1 MTRPEPWVVWAYRR
15 VARLGP
21 SRFHDLAGEEPAD
34 TFAAMWQ
41 ARRGRRRVTLVVVA
55 FAALVGVLAAEWWE
69 EAFRGRAVGAGHV
82 HGRGGGE
89 MSDWIRTVRHVHRSL
104 RRAPAI
110 SASVVLLMGLGV
122 GSVVAV
128 FTVADHLFL
137 SPLPYP
143 EPDRLVFIQRG
154 SYSYPVVRRLEELT
168 SVSAWAAAS
177 VEDAT
182 LTGEGDPLAVRE
194 ARVSPGFFDALGGHV
209 AAGRLFTSSDFGP
222 NGPAVVSA
230 GAWAR
235 IWGSDP
241 SLIGRTIRVNGSPLT
256 VVGILDA
263 AFVPPARLSGRTVD
277 LWRPVDLTSEAA
289 NSLDYY
295 VFEVAGRIA
304 PGATPQAV
312 SADVDVVA
320 RRLAEEYPD
329 RYRNDRGE
337 YRRMPVVT
345 LTEATVGDARRPVGL
360 LLAGAAVLLLIACA
374 NVAHLMSARGMGRA
388 REFAVRRAMGAGG
401 GVLTFHLLVESLLLG
416 LGGGGVGAGLA
427 WLAVRALH
435 TWAPVDIPR
444 LAEVSVDPRALA
456 AALAVSTL
464 TAVVFGLVPT
474 LGTLVGR
481 PLAPTLRGGDRAS
494 TSGPGMQRLRGM
506 MVVAEIA
513 LSLVLVIQAGLLAR
527 SLRTLN
533 QVDPGFRLEGLWR
546 AQLPLGSTG
555 EADGGVQR
563 MEAIRDAVAATPGV
577 RGVSYGVT
585 LPLEWTGGPRCCQA
599 VRVAASV
606 GAASATL
613 TWLHPVGH
621 DYFHVLGIPMLEG
634 GSWERDDVGSDPAQV
649 VINPELA
656 RAIFGT
662 TDGVVGRT
670 LAVGSTPVLVVG
682 LAGPVRHYGLDVA
695 HGPALY
701 SAPTFLDRASI
712 VVRADPGLRPARAI
726 REAVWSVEPDLPV
739 PTVESMEALER
750 RSTMGP
756 RFDSVLIGAFS
767 AVALLLAAGGL
778 AGTLFFLVG
787 ERRREIGIRMTLGAA
802 GHTVVAE
809 VVRRGLL
816 WAAWGIVL
824 GLGGGLAAARLLKD
838 RLFGVS
844 TTDTVTLI
852 VTSALLL
859 VIALGAS
866 WLPARNAARTDPL
879 ETLRTD

>member
-1 MTRPEPWVVWAYRR
+1 
-15 VARLGP
+15 
-21 SRFHDLAGEEPAD
+21 
-34 TFAAMWQ
+34 
-41 ARRGRRRVTLVVVA
+41 
-55 FAALVGVLAAEWWE
+55 
-69 EAFRGRAVGAGHV
+69 
-82 HGRGGGE
+82 
-89 MSDWIRTVRHVHRSL
+89 
-104 RRAPAI
+104 
-110 SASVVLLMGLGV
+110 
-122 GSVVAV
+122 
-128 FTVADHLFL
+128 
-137 SPLPYP
+137 
-143 EPDRLVFIQRG
+143 
-154 SYSYPVVRRLEELT
+154 
-168 SVSAWAAAS
+168 
-177 VEDAT
+177 
-182 LTGEGDPLAVRE
+182 
-194 ARVSPGFFDALGGHV
+194 
-209 AAGRLFTSSDFGP
+209 
-222 NGPAVVSA
+222 
-230 GAWAR
+230 
-235 IWGSDP
+235 
-241 SLIGRTIRVNGSPLT
+241 
-256 VVGILDA
+256 
-263 AFVPPARLSGRTVD
+263 
-277 LWRPVDLTSEAA
+277 
-289 NSLDYY
+289 
-295 VFEVAGRIA
+295 
-304 PGATPQAV
+304 
-312 SADVDVVA
+312 
-320 RRLAEEYPD
+320 
-329 RYRNDRGE
+329 
-337 YRRMPVVT
+337 MPVVT
-345 LTEATVGDARRPVGL
+345 LAEATVGDARRPVGL

-401 GVLTFHLLVESLLLG
+401 VVLTFHLLVESLLLG
-416 LGGGGVGAGLA
+416 LGGGAVGAGLA

-435 TWAPVDIPR
+435 ARAPVDIPR

-456 AALAVSTL
+456 AAFAVSTL
-464 TAVVFGLVPT
+464 TAVVFGLLPT
-474 LGTLVGR
+474 LGPLVGR

-527 SLRTLN
+527 SLGTLN
-533 QVDPGFRLEGLWR
+533 RVDPGFRLEGLWR
-546 AQLPLGSTG
+546 AELPLGSG
-555 EADGGVQR
+555 EADEGVQR
-563 MEAIRDAVAATPGV
+563 MAAIRDAVAARPGV

-621 DYFHVLGIPMLEG
+621 DYFDVLGIPMLEG
-634 GSWERDDVGSDPAQV
+634 GSWERDDVGPDPAQV

-701 SAPTFLDRASI
+701 SAPTFLDRASL
-712 VVRADPGLRPARAI
+712 VVRADPGLDVARAI

-750 RSTMGP
+750 RSTVGP

-787 ERRREIGIRMTLGAA
+787 ERRREIGIRMTLGAT

-816 WAAWGIVL
+816 WTASGIVL
-824 GLGGGLAAARLLKD
+824 GLGGGLAAARLLED

-844 TTDTVTLI
+844 TTDTITL
-852 VTSALLL
+852 VATSTLLL
-859 VIALGAS
+859 VVALGAS

-879 ETLRTD
+879 DTLRTD